1 MATLFWA
8 CLMLLAFT
16 YLGYPLLLAL
26 MVRMPHQRQPAT
38 TRGTVPTVDV
48 LLVVHDAA
56 TQLAR
61 KLDNL
66 VALDYPPDRVRI
78 NVVCDGCTDTT
89 EAIARN
95 HPSSRIRVFSF
106 SRRRGKSAC
115 IGRVMPQLDAELVL
129 FVDVRQL
136 LTPVALSTLVAALED
151 PGVGV
156 ASGELQIMHAQGL
169 ARGVDAYWRYEK
181 LVRRLESATGSM
193 VGATGALYAVRRSA
207 LSEVP
212 AGLVLDDMWIPLRVA
227 ACGLRIVAVPEAIA
241 YDHGS
246 ADAATEETRKR
257 RTLAGNYQLI
267 HRWPALAL
275 PWGHPLVMRLW
286 CHKWLRLLAPWM
298 LLLVLAS
305 SAVLA
310 SRGQPFYQAVL
321 VLQLLAYALAV
332 VGRGSPGIARHFMP
346 ARIAGAFL
354 SLNTSALL
362 ALTDYLRRPDSHLWQ
377 PTHHHPEQRP

>member
-1 MATLFWA
+1 MA
-8 CLMLLAFT
+8 LLAFT
-16 YLGYPLLLAL
+16 YVGYPLLLAL
-26 MVRMPHQRQPAT
+26 TVWLPRRPHQPG
-38 TRGTVPTVDV
+38 TRGTPPRVDV

-66 VALDYPPDRVRI
+66 AALDYPPDRVRI

-89 EAIARN
+89 EAIARS
-95 HPSSRIRVFSF
+95 HPSPRIRVFAF
-106 SRRRGKSAC
+106 APRRGKSAC
-115 IGRVMPQLDAELVL
+115 IGQVMPQLDAEVVL

-136 LTPVALSTLVAALED
+136 LAPEALSTLVAALED

-156 ASGELQIMHAQGL
+156 ASGELQIMQAQGL

-193 VGATGALYAVRRSA
+193 VAATGALYAVRRSA
-207 LSEVP
+207 IGEIP
-212 AGLVLDDMWIPLRVA
+212 EGLVLDDMWIPLQVA
-227 ACGLRIVAVPEAIA
+227 ACGFRIVAVPAAIA

-246 ADAATEETRKR
+246 VDAAAEEARKR

-275 PWGHPLVMRLW
+275 PWGHPLTMRLW

-298 LLLVLAS
+298 LLLVLGT

-310 SRGQPFYQAVL
+310 SRGQLFYLAVF

-332 VGRGSPGIARHFMP
+332 VGRGSPSIALHFMP
-346 ARIAGAFL
+346 ARMAGAFL

-362 ALTDYLRRPDSHLWQ
+362 ALSDYLRRPDAHLWQ
-377 PTHHHPEQRP
+377 PTHHPGPRP